1 MIMENNENLLTV
13 DLQVDSISFAHL
25 HETARWAKF
34 LAIVGFIIA
43 GFLLLA
49 AIFAGSL
56 LGKMSGAGLSSS
68 QSVIG
73 AGFLSAIYIVIAV
86 IYFVM
91 CLFLY
96 RFAAKMQ
103 IALQSTDQENFN
115 LSLHNLKLVYRIT
128 GIIVIVYLALVALA
142 LIFGVGA
149 AAFMS

>member
-1 MIMENNENLLTV
+1 MENNENLLTA
-13 DLQVDSISFAHL
+13 DLQVDSIAFAHL

-43 GFLLLA
+43 GLLLLA
-49 AIFAGSL
+49 AIFAGTF
-56 LGKMSGAGLSSS
+56 LGKMSGAGLSGS
-68 QSVIG
+68 QSMMG
-73 AGFLSAIYIVIAV
+73 AGFLSAVYIVIAA

-103 IALQSTDQENFN
+103 IALQSTDQDNFN